1 MWDVLWGGMSLG
13 LGGEEGS
20 IRAGQDSSMASGV
33 LLVAQLG
40 GKPVLAAPELCLF
53 YLIFI
58 LLSGS
63 AQSSVG

>member
-1 MWDVLWGGMSLG
+1 MWDVLWGEMSLG

-40 GKPVLAAPELCLF
+40 GKPVLAAPELCLLI
-53 YLIFI
+53 YLFI
-58 LLSGS
+58 YF
-63 AQSSVG
+63 